1 MKMIMLDLKRR
12 VLGLVLCGLAAFA
25 RGGSVAD
32 GACRAVSAE
41 EVRSALE
48 SLDVYVR
55 EGDTAFRLLSV
66 AEAQAVVEDV
76 FAKER
81 PYRGKRIQARLKRLL
96 SEGWAVMAYCE
107 GPDFND
113 LRVGKYYLIHLV
125 PDMTRPEVDADGCR
139 RVAAP
144 RQVLGV
150 HNVEF
155 VLEDPHVIS
164 GYIPS
169 AKPVSE
175 KVPFLGELRRF
186 ALVGEDQERPPVT
199 RELIAD
205 VETVRLQ
212 SLTHLDASDQGEP
225 VDFVRGNYL
234 VTLHVRAALTGTNDF
249 ARFSFPVVYDSRDHL
264 SVTRDWRWLY
274 YRGITLSVG
283 FAKDKN
289 GEERIVRIDPVLPY
303 PPYEKKGIRL
313 CEESR
318 ELAEDSFA
326 PVVAQEGAVKKS
338 LFVKYGDHTL
348 VRFGAAENLIEGP
361 LGACPDFN
369 ATSFIRVWTDGAQ
382 ANPDYWRNAWF
393 SWDTAGFDRMGLRW
407 PASRVDLAPALER
420 MPAAATLPFSL
431 RGLRYPA
438 VSIRPPA
445 TMKDVA
451 DFFTA
456 ASRPLD
462 AARRSFTF
470 TADAS
475 CATRAARPYAAK
487 DVDAFTAFRE
497 VCDRNGCAY
506 EVSGTNV
513 TIRAEFAEADCR
525 PPDVAALHAELT
537 SLGFASVKGAT
548 YVKGY
553 FRPGVG
559 VEKRD
564 DMDEEAES
572 LNKRIE
578 DEHMPSCRADVGTDG
593 VTWEKPS
600 AADTNRMMVVA
611 LGCTWW
617 EAPREECY
625 EESVRLPREAAKL
638 IFALEEGW
646 AVDTYKALV
655 FALQIHEIG
664 LQTEAR
670 RIFEQLWDHP
680 RTARQALQR
689 LRETLAR
696 VGTDWTTEEAWRR
709 AKGREIE
716 EVWHREAWGH
726 REPEPQAVDDDDE
739 EEEDDDEE

>member
-1 MKMIMLDLKRR
+1 MKMVMLDLKRR
-12 VLGLVLCGLAAFA
+12 VLGLVLCGLAAFV

-32 GACRAVSAE
+32 GACRSVSAE

-48 SLDVYVR
+48 SLDVYLR

-81 PYRGKRIQARLKRLL
+81 PYRAKRIQARLKRLL

-107 GPDFND
+107 GPDCRD

-155 VLEDPHVIS
+155 DLEDPHVIS

-175 KVPFLGELRRF
+175 KVPFLGVPRRF

-274 YRGITLSVG
+274 YRGMTLSVG

-313 CEESR
+313 YEESR

-326 PVVAQEGAVKKS
+326 PVVAQEGTVKKS

-407 PASRVDLAPALER
+407 PASRVDLAPASER
-420 MPAAATLPFSL
+420 MPAAATLPFVL
-431 RGLRYPA
+431 RGLRYPV
-438 VSIRPPA
+438 VSFRPPA

-451 DFFTA
+451 DFFTVA
-456 ASRPLD
+456 TKPMD

-475 CATRAARPYAAK
+475 CANRAARPYAAK

-497 VCDRNGCAY
+497 VCDRNGCAF

-537 SLGFASVKGAT
+537 SLGFASVKGA
-548 YVKGY
+548 GNE
-553 FRPGVG
+553 FARFGLNAG
-559 VEKRD
+559 VEQP
-564 DMDEEAES
+564 DE
-572 LNKRIE
+572 KE
-578 DEHMPSCRADVGTDG
+578 DGP
-593 VTWEKPS
+593 
-600 AADTNRMMVVA
+600 
-611 LGCTWW
+611 
-617 EAPREECY
+617 
-625 EESVRLPREAAKL
+625 VRLPRAVAKL
-638 IFALEEGW
+638 VFALEEGW
-646 AVDTYKALV
+646 EVDAYKALV

-664 LQTEAR
+664 LQAEAR
-670 RIFEQLWDHP
+670 RIFELLWDHP

-689 LRETLAR
+689 LREMLAR
-696 VGTDWTTEEAWRR
+696 VGTDWTTEEAWRQ

-716 EVWHREAWGH
+716 EVWHREAWGL
-726 REPEPQAVDDDDE
+726 REPEPPAVDDDEE

>member
-1 MKMIMLDLKRR
+1 MKMDMLDLKRL
-12 VLGLVLCGLAAFA
+12 VLVLCLCGLAVFA

-32 GACRAVSAE
+32 GECPVVSAE

-48 SLDVYVR
+48 GLDVYVR
-55 EGDTAFRLLSV
+55 KDVTAFRLLPV

-81 PYRGKRIQARLKRLL
+81 MYRAKRIQVRLKRLL
-96 SEGWAVMAYCE
+96 SEGQAVMAYCE
-107 GPDFND
+107 EPSC
-113 LRVGKYYLIHLV
+113 RKPCVGKYFLIHLV
-125 PDMTRPEVDADGCR
+125 PDMTRPEVDTDGWR
-139 RVAAP
+139 RIAAP

-150 HNVEF
+150 HTVEF
-155 VLEDPHVIS
+155 ELEDPRVIR
-164 GYIPS
+164 GYTPS

-175 KVPFLGELRRF
+175 KVPFLGAPRQF

-212 SLTHLDASDQGEP
+212 SMTHLDASDQESYEYY
-225 VDFVRGNYL
+225 VCGNYL
-234 VTLHVRAALTGTNDF
+234 VTLHVRAALMGTNDF

-274 YRGITLSVG
+274 YRGMTLSVG
-283 FAKDKN
+283 FAQCED

-313 CEESR
+313 YEENK

-326 PVVAQEGAVKKS
+326 PVVAQEGTAKKS

-393 SWDTAGFDRMGLRW
+393 GWDTAGFDRMDLRW
-407 PASRVDLAPALER
+407 PASRVDLAPALKR

-438 VSIRPPA
+438 VSFRPPA

-475 CATRAARPYAAK
+475 CANRLVRPYAAK

-497 VCDRNGCAY
+497 VCDRNGCAF

-513 TIRAEFAEADCR
+513 TIRAEFAAADCR

-537 SLGFASVKGAT
+537 SLGFASVKGA
-548 YVKGY
+548 GNE
-553 FRPGVG
+553 FARFGLNAG
-559 VEKRD
+559 VEQP
-564 DMDEEAES
+564 DE
-572 LNKRIE
+572 KE
-578 DEHMPSCRADVGTDG
+578 DGP
-593 VTWEKPS
+593 
-600 AADTNRMMVVA
+600 
-611 LGCTWW
+611 
-617 EAPREECY
+617 
-625 EESVRLPREAAKL
+625 VRLPRAVAKL
-638 IFALEEGW
+638 VFALEEGW
-646 AVDTYKALV
+646 EVDTYKALV

-670 RIFEQLWDHP
+670 RIFELLWDHP

-689 LRETLAR
+689 LRETLT
-696 VGTDWTTEEAWRR
+696 V
-709 AKGREIE
+709 
-716 EVWHREAWGH
+716 
-726 REPEPQAVDDDDE
+726 VDKDCSPDK
-739 EEEDDDEE
+739 EDDDEE